1 MRREIKLI
9 IWVFVLVVGPAL
21 ALSFLAARVLESWQ
35 IVLQKRMAG
44 EAGRVLEEAVVAWD
58 HELATL
64 RAAAG
69 AGFRSRQAT
78 HSRVVQAASL
88 SMEHPWGEG
97 VYVFKAGSGL
107 LYPATESGRSQ
118 FERTGSSAAE
128 ESFLHQGG
136 TSLERGDTNGAISF
150 LERVDSNQRDPEE
163 GFFCDL
169 IALRKLMELYVAR
182 GETGRV
188 AAIQGQVMERVLGRY
203 DEMVP
208 LQRESVVAW
217 LEGAGQSVGPA
228 GMRAQWQERLRAR
241 RLGQAERTSLADGFQ
256 MFASN
261 LPDEGWV
268 KVRLN
273 QADFIIARISGVRGD
288 SEEPERGASLV
299 LALKINEPVLIRH
312 LNTLFA
318 GTVRHPEIRVQCQAG
333 STGIVG
339 PILASRPLSAPFGS
353 IPLVATPENV
363 PAFLANVRL
372 QAWLYRGG
380 GMLLLMSVV
389 AGVWLLWRE
398 AACEIRQARE
408 RSDFAATVSHDLRT
422 PLSSMRML
430 AESLYMG
437 NVTDEGKRKKF
448 LGAIIK
454 ESDRLSRLTDRA
466 LYFIRYG
473 QGALRYQFTEGDLG
487 GVVKEVVESFA
498 VGVGGQVAV
507 AGAGSRVS
515 EDEKAQIVLGIKI
528 APDLPPV
535 RFDVGAMEQVLYNL
549 LDNALKYS
557 RKEEAVQIRVELVV
571 EAGHV
576 VLSVQD
582 QGVGMSPDEVRR
594 ILKPYV
600 RGRNAGRQ
608 NARGIG
614 LGLALC
620 QHVVQ
625 AHGGRIQI
633 QSEPG
638 KGSKFCILLPG

>member
-1 MRREIKLI
+1 
-9 IWVFVLVVGPAL
+9 
-21 ALSFLAARVLESWQ
+21 
-35 IVLQKRMAG
+35 
-44 EAGRVLEEAVVAWD
+44 
-58 HELATL
+58 
-64 RAAAG
+64 
-69 AGFRSRQAT
+69 
-78 HSRVVQAASL
+78 
-88 SMEHPWGEG
+88 
-97 VYVFKAGSGL
+97 
-107 LYPATESGRSQ
+107 
-118 FERTGSSAAE
+118 
-128 ESFLHQGG
+128 
-136 TSLERGDTNGAISF
+136 
-150 LERVDSNQRDPEE
+150 
-163 GFFCDL
+163 
-169 IALRKLMELYVAR
+169 
-182 GETGRV
+182 
-188 AAIQGQVMERVLGRY
+188 
-203 DEMVP
+203 
-208 LQRESVVAW
+208 
-217 LEGAGQSVGPA
+217 
-228 GMRAQWQERLRAR
+228 
-241 RLGQAERTSLADGFQ
+241 
-256 MFASN
+256 
-261 LPDEGWV
+261 
-268 KVRLN
+268 
-273 QADFIIARISGVRGD
+273 
-288 SEEPERGASLV
+288 
-299 LALKINEPVLIRH
+299 
-312 LNTLFA
+312 
-318 GTVRHPEIRVQCQAG
+318 
-333 STGIVG
+333 
-339 PILASRPLSAPFGS
+339 
-353 IPLVATPENV
+353 
-363 PAFLANVRL
+363 
-372 QAWLYRGG
+372 
-380 GMLLLMSVV
+380 
-389 AGVWLLWRE
+389 
-398 AACEIRQARE
+398 
-408 RSDFAATVSHDLRT
+408 
-422 PLSSMRML
+422 
-430 AESLYMG
+430 MG

-633 QSEPG
+633 HSEPG